1 MKFKKYSKFK
11 KRQTFKKFAFVRSF
25 YEIVDFFSLDMC
37 SKPIDFAQIEVA
49 HDIRKAKFARGC

>member
-25 YEIVDFFSLDMC
+25 YEIVDFLSLDMS
-37 SKPIDFAQIEVA
+37 SKPTVLKLKLLM
-49 HDIRKAKFARGC
+49 IRKAKFARGC